1 MPGLTLPLLCRV
13 ILQSPTSS
21 GPQFPHLKGMGLDP
35 FALTAPVTTAD
46 VQWSPHD
53 VFAGGKLKSELCSL
67 PLPQGWLSAG
77 LALGGAGTTEKKL

>member
-1 MPGLTLPLLCRV
+1 MPGLTLPLLRRV

-35 FALTAPVTTAD
+35 LALTAPVTTAD

-53 VFAGGKLKSELCSL
+53 VFA
-67 PLPQGWLSAG
+67 
-77 LALGGAGTTEKKL
+77 

>member
-1 MPGLTLPLLCRV
+1 MAERCDLKAEAGWVRLLDARPDPASTPQSD
-13 ILQSPTSS
+13 LQSPTSS

-53 VFAGGKLKSELCSL
+53 VFV
-67 PLPQGWLSAG
+67 
-77 LALGGAGTTEKKL
+77 